1 MYDKDNEVKIRNL
14 IKALQVFP
22 MEASVICVD
31 DSSGRESLI
40 TYINYDEETNQ
51 VILVTGD

>member
-1 MYDKDNEVKIRNL
+1 MYNKDNEVKVRNL
-14 IKALQVFP
+14 IKALQMFP

-31 DSSGRESLI
+31 DSSARESLI

-51 VILVTGD
+51 VILVMGD

>member
-1 MYDKDNEVKIRNL
+1 MYDKNNEVKIRNL
-14 IKALQVFP
+14 IKALQMFP
-22 MEASVICVD
+22 METSVICVD

-51 VILVTGD
+51 VILITGD

>member
-1 MYDKDNEVKIRNL
+1 MYDKNNEVKVRNL
-14 IKALQVFP
+14 IKALQMFP
-22 MEASVICVD
+22 MEASIICVD

-51 VILVTGD
+51 VILVMGD

>member
-1 MYDKDNEVKIRNL
+1 MYDKDNEVKVRNL
-14 IKALQVFP
+14 IKALQLFS
-22 MEASVICVD
+22 MDASVICVD

-40 TYINYDEETNQ
+40 TYINYDEETNR

>member
-1 MYDKDNEVKIRNL
+1 MYDKDNEVKVRNL
-14 IKALQVFP
+14 IKALQMFP
-22 MEASVICVD
+22 MDAPVMCVD

>member
-1 MYDKDNEVKIRNL
+1 MYNINNEVKIRNL
-14 IKALQVFP
+14 IKALQMFP

-40 TYINYDEETNQ
+40 TAINYDEETNQ

>member
-1 MYDKDNEVKIRNL
+1 MYDKDNEVKVRNL
-14 IKALQVFP
+14 IKALQLFP
-22 MEASVICVD
+22 MEASVMCID

-40 TYINYDEETNQ
+40 TSINYDEETNQ

>member
-1 MYDKDNEVKIRNL
+1 MYNINNEVKICNL
-14 IKALQVFP
+14 IKALQMFP

-40 TYINYDEETNQ
+40 TDINYDEETNQ

>member
-1 MYDKDNEVKIRNL
+1 MYDKNNEVKVRNL
-14 IKALQVFP
+14 IKALQMFP
-22 MEASVICVD
+22 MNASVICVD

>member
-1 MYDKDNEVKIRNL
+1 MYNINNEVKVRNL
-14 IKALQVFP
+14 IKALQLFP
-22 MEASVICVD
+22 MDASVMCID

-40 TYINYDEETNQ
+40 TDINYDEGTNQ

>member
-1 MYDKDNEVKIRNL
+1 MYNQNNEVKIRNL
-14 IKALQVFP
+14 IKALQMFP
-22 MEASVICVD
+22 MDASVICVD

>member
-1 MYDKDNEVKIRNL
+1 MYNINNEVKVRNL
-14 IKALQVFP
+14 IKALQLFP
-22 MEASVICVD
+22 MNASVMCID

-40 TYINYDEETNQ
+40 TDINYDEETNQ

>member
-1 MYDKDNEVKIRNL
+1 MYDKNNEVKVRNL
-14 IKALQVFP
+14 IKALQMFP
-22 MEASVICVD
+22 MGASVICVD

>member
-1 MYDKDNEVKIRNL
+1 MYDKNNEVKVRNL
-14 IKALQVFP
+14 IKVLQMFP
-22 MEASVICVD
+22 MEASIMCVD

>member
-1 MYDKDNEVKIRNL
+1 MYNINNEVKIRNL
-14 IKALQVFP
+14 IKALQMFP
-22 MEASVICVD
+22 VEASVICVD

-51 VILVTGD
+51 VILVTWD

>member
-1 MYDKDNEVKIRNL
+1 MYDKNNEVKIRNL
-14 IKALQVFP
+14 IKALQMFP

-40 TYINYDEETNQ
+40 TYVNYDEETNQ

>member
-1 MYDKDNEVKIRNL
+1 MYDKDNEVKVRNL
-14 IKALQVFP
+14 IKALQLFP
-22 MEASVICVD
+22 MEASVMCVD

>member
-1 MYDKDNEVKIRNL
+1 MYAKDNEVKIRNL
-14 IKALQVFP
+14 IKALQMFP
-22 MEASVICVD
+22 MDASVICED

-51 VILVTGD
+51 VILVMGD

>member
-1 MYDKDNEVKIRNL
+1 MYNKDNEVKVRNL
-14 IKALQVFP
+14 IKALQMFP
-22 MEASVICVD
+22 MEAFVMCID

-51 VILVTGD
+51 VILVIGD

>member
-1 MYDKDNEVKIRNL
+1 MYNKNNEVKIRNL
-14 IKALQVFP
+14 IKALQMFP
-22 MEASVICVD
+22 MDASVICVD